1 MKGAALPAKEQQVR
15 QQRTRAGRPTKPLI
29 TREAAVAAAL
39 EVIDRGGLEALSVQ
53 AVARVLKVAAP
64 SLYYHFK
71 DKDELLQLVALEL
84 LRQVGKGISREA
96 GWKDRMI
103 GLSVSTLQVILAHAN
118 AAPLMLRFFPR
129 QLMLSPYEYSLSDNP
144 YPVEHQ
150 LVIVEAIEKLTYGTA
165 LFAAAAETY
174 HLSAMPAFDAER
186 YPRLARAIAA
196 APQDPLAMFEES
208 LRALLDGFDARYGQ
222 VRQEDE
228 GNA

>member
-1 MKGAALPAKEQQVR
+1 MKGAALPAKGQQVR

-39 EVIDRGGLEALSVQ
+39 EVIDRDGLEALSVQ

-84 LRQVGKGISREA
+84 LRQVGKGTSREA

-103 GLSVSTLQVILAHAN
+103 GLSVSTLRVILAHAN

-129 QLMLSPYEYSLSDNP
+129 QLMLSPYENSLSDNP

-174 HLSAMPAFDAER
+174 HLPAMPAFDAER

-222 VRQEDE
+222 VKQEGDD
-228 GNA
+228 A